1 MEESSSKEGVKV
13 YEISFH
19 ILPFVGEENV
29 AHEVSKIKDALD
41 KIKAVVISEDFPRLR
56 VLAYPITK
64 VIKGD
69 KKICNEAYFGWVKF
83 EASTEV
89 VNVLKGEVEELPNVI
104 RYLIMKTVRENTLY
118 GAKFVRDKEIKRERK
133 EEQKTAAKVQINQ
146 EELDKTIDSLVVE

>member
-56 VLAYPITK
+56 GLAYPITK

>member
-1 MEESSSKEGVKV
+1 MESTSSKEGVNV
-13 YEISFH
+13 YEIGFH
-19 ILPFVGEENV
+19 ILPFVGEENI

-41 KIKAVVISEDFPRLR
+41 KIRAVVIAEDFPRLR
-56 VLAYPITK
+56 ALAYPITK

-69 KKICNEAYFGWVKF
+69 KKVCNEAYFGWVKF
-83 EASTEV
+83 EAPVEAIES
-89 VNVLKGEVEELPNVI
+89 LKGEVERLENII

-133 EEQKTAAKVQINQ
+133 EEQKTAPKIEINQ